1 MKKHFYGI
9 LSTVMVLSV
18 TTYVLLDTF
27 ILRSVYSTD
36 ASVDNCVA
44 FAAVAENMESSSDDT
59 EGEGSV
65 SEDSTGNESEAGST
79 YTDEDGDVYAVTDN
93 TSKTETDSS
102 DSSYSDYSDDNVSI
116 SVKQY
121 TYNNTQVYVADIT
134 VSSAEYLKTAL
145 AENTYGKNVTAATST
160 IASENNAVLAINGDY
175 YGAQESG
182 YVIRNG

>member
-36 ASVDNCVA
+36 ASVDNSVA

-59 EGEGSV
+59 AD
-65 SEDSTGNESEAGST
+65 EDSDSEESAGDESETEST

-93 TSKTETDSS
+93 TSKTKTNS
-102 DSSYSDYSDDNVSI
+102 DSSN
-116 SVKQY
+116 
-121 TYNNTQVYVADIT
+121 AD
-134 VSSAEYLKTAL
+134 SAILL
-145 AENTYGKNVTAATST
+145 F
-160 IASENNAVLAINGDY
+160 LAIFY
-175 YGAQESG
+175 P
-182 YVIRNG
+182 